1 MIQRTEDLAN
11 YRIKTLEEIRKEKF
25 ITSLTESRV
34 RDIKYLE
41 GEDIDLK
48 KVISVRYWISGQLRF
63 FIYETP
69 LRNIIIFSYMITE
82 KNNTDKDFNELLI

>member
-11 YRIKTLEEIRKEKF
+11 YRIKTLEEARKEKSIF
-25 ITSLTESRV
+25 SLAESR
-34 RDIKYLE
+34 DIRYLE

-48 KVISVRYWISGQLRF
+48 KVISVRYWNSGQLRF
-63 FIYETP
+63 FIYKTP
-69 LRNIIIFSYMITE
+69 LRNIVIFSHMITE

>member
-11 YRIKTLEEIRKEKF
+11 YRIKTLEETRKEKF

-48 KVISVRYWISGQLRF
+48 KVISVRYWISGQLRV

-82 KNNTDKDFNELLI
+82 KNNTNKNFNELLI

>member
-11 YRIKTLEEIRKEKF
+11 YRIKTLEETRKEKF
-25 ITSLTESRV
+25 IISESGARN
-34 RDIKYLE
+34 IKYLE

-48 KVISVRYWISGQLRF
+48 KVIAVRYWNSGQLRF
-63 FIYETP
+63 FIYKTP
-69 LRNIIIFSYMITE
+69 LRNIVIFSHMITE